1 MARHYERSAAAYL
14 LATCFSANVQPQSRL
29 ACSFPGPCAAWV
41 LLAVEGAARRL
52 NDPRCQ
58 EVLSDFSDRQ
68 GQPLRAGLEERG
80 QTLAQHLHD
89 VWLLDGGTQT
99 SCSRRATSAFTVPG
113 GRLVF
118 MCPRLFRRQE
128 GKYDEILLIHEILH
142 TLGLGENPPSSDAIT
157 KQVAMRCGDSWEI
170 ISWVESVPQTSHRPA
185 NYNISPG
192 RPGTG
197 RRRPLRSSPRK
208 ESRA

>member
-14 LATCFSANVQPQSRL
+14 LATLLLGEYPAAQSPARVQFP
-29 ACSFPGPCAAWV
+29 PGPAQRWV
-41 LLAVEGAARRL
+41 LLAVEGAARRM

-68 GQPLRAGLEERG
+68 GQPLRAGLEARG

-118 MCPRLFRRQE
+118 MCPRLFRRQV

-157 KQVAMRCGDSWEI
+157 RRVAMRCGD
-170 ISWVESVPQTSHRPA
+170 V
-185 NYNISPG
+185 
-192 RPGTG
+192 
-197 RRRPLRSSPRK
+197 
-208 ESRA
+208 